1 MPVAL
6 TILGIL
12 IISLLLG
19 TLFNFTTVF
28 LAIPLLLIYFGGLAG
43 SETFQRQKRI
53 NQLKRFRRD
62 AKAKKFE
69 FDEDDKRTI
78 AV

>member
-1 MPVAL
+1 MPIAL
-6 TILGIL
+6 TILGIV
-12 IISLLLG
+12 IVSLLLG
-19 TLFNFTTVF
+19 TLLNFTSVF
-28 LAIPLLLIYFGGLAG
+28 LAIPLIFIYFGGLMG
-43 SETFQRQKRI
+43 SEAFQRQKRI
-53 NQLKRFRRD
+53 SQLKRFRRD

>member
-12 IISLLLG
+12 IVSFLLG
-19 TLFNFTTVF
+19 TLFNFTSVF
-28 LAIPLLLIYFGGLAG
+28 LAIPLIFVYFGGLFG
-43 SETFQRQKRI
+43 SEAFQRQKRI

-69 FDEDDKRTI
+69 FDDDDKKTI